1 MSLRNK
7 GFPGGGS
14 RFYSMVKARR
24 EELVSDNQKAQVSRD
39 LKISITKGKER
50 KARSKRER
58 ECKKGEKRK
67 HTGKA
72 QYIHI
77 VPLWLVGK

>member
-24 EELVSDNQKAQVSRD
+24 EELVSDNQKPQVSRD

-50 KARSKRER
+50 KTRER

-77 VPLWLVGK
+77 VPLWFVGK